1 MRREG
6 GMAAKGGFYWDLGN
20 WEMVTV
26 PKEGGILP
34 GGAERRFHQVP
45 VLALLLVG
53 PLMGA
58 LYVFFLPFIGFA
70 MVLSYLA
77 RKGAA
82 AVKAGASGVAATVSP
97 EWRPGEAYLA
107 GKKDRK
113 AADVKPEADTPEGQT
128 LDRLQREIDEHR
140 SK

>member
-1 MRREG
+1 MRRAG
-6 GMAAKGGFYWDLGN
+6 GMAARGGFYWDFGN
-20 WEMVTV
+20 WELVTM

-34 GGAERRFHQVP
+34 GGVERRFHQVP
-45 VLALLLVG
+45 VLALLLIG

-82 AVKAGASGVAATVSP
+82 AVKTGASSVAATVSP
-97 EWRPGEAYLA
+97 DWRPGEAYLA
-107 GKKDRK
+107 GKKDEK
-113 AADVKPEADTPEGQT
+113 AAEVKPDAESAQEQS
-128 LDRLQREIDEHR
+128 LDQLQREIDEHR
-140 SK
+140 TK

>member
-6 GMAAKGGFYWDLGN
+6 GMAVKSGFYWDLGQ

-26 PKEGGILP
+26 PKQGGALP
-34 GGAERRFHQVP
+34 GGPERRFLQVP

-70 MVLSYLA
+70 MVLQFIA
-77 RKGAA
+77 QKGGA
-82 AVKAGASGVAATVSP
+82 AVKAGVVGIAGMFSP
-97 EWRPGEAYLA
+97 AWRPGEAYLA
-107 GKKDRK
+107 KKDHKAGKGEEK
-113 AADVKPEADTPEGQT
+113 AAPGQDA
-128 LDRLQREIDEHR
+128 LDKLQKDIDEKR
-140 SK
+140 DR